1 LKERVALR
9 FTIWN
14 TGADP
19 DEYIPVARAA
29 EEAGWD
35 SLCLNEG
42 TFQPERQEDEIYP
55 FTADGKRS
63 WSVDTPYLEPMTIL
77 PAVATH
83 TERLRFLTWVL
94 KLPLREPLTF
104 AKQVATAALMMHNR
118 LDLGVGIS
126 WMPQEYQ
133 YCGLDWATRRQRF
146 LEGIEVLRLVLTGDM
161 VEYHGEVF
169 DFGRLM
175 ERPVPSEPVPI
186 FIGGH
191 KEPSLRMA
199 AKVGDGWCGV
209 PSPMDEMARIVS
221 RLRELVE
228 QEGRDPATFKIH
240 SGGIDARTVEDFARL
255 EEMGITDCIV
265 MPWMKALMDAGNDA
279 LGVPLSQRL
288 ELVHQFGEEIIAP
301 LNQTAAAH

>member
-1 LKERVALR
+1 MR

-19 DEYIPVARAA
+19 DEYFPVAQAA
-29 EEAGWD
+29 EAAGWD

-42 TFQPERQEDEIYP
+42 TFQPERQEDDVYP
-55 FTADGKRS
+55 FSADGKRS
-63 WSVDTPYLEPMTIL
+63 WTVETPYLEPMTIL

-83 TERLRFLTWVL
+83 TERLRYLTFVL

-126 WMPQEYQ
+126 WMPQEYR
-133 YCGLDWATRRQRF
+133 YCGLDWETRRERF
-146 LEGIEVLRLVLTGDM
+146 VESIEVLRLVLSGEL

-175 ERPVPSEPVPI
+175 ERPVPTEPVPI
-186 FIGGH
+186 FIAGH
-191 KEPSLRMA
+191 KTPSLRMA
-199 AKVGDGWCGV
+199 AKLADGWCGV
-209 PSPMDEMARIVS
+209 PSPMDEMERIVGRLHEELEAAGRS
-221 RLRELVE
+221 RE
-228 QEGRDPATFKIH
+228 DFKIH
-240 SGGIDARTVEDFARL
+240 SGGIDVRTIDDYARL
-255 EEMGITDCIV
+255 EAIGVTDCIV
-265 MPWMKALMDAGNDA
+265 MPWMSALMDAGNDA

-288 ELVHQFGEEIIAP
+288 ELIHQFGEEIIAP
-301 LNQTAAAH
+301 LKATTAAR